1 MTTYALVT
9 GVLFRDP
16 KQLTSKSGR
25 VFVSAMV
32 REKDGDA
39 VQWWH
44 ISGFND
50 TVRAALDGR
59 PATANRSLPKA
70 FSRLR
75 HTWPRTAML
84 AYLCLIAYDVMPT
97 RRAKKSKPA
106 APRQSNDRRAPP
118 LAPSTTTRSYFD
130 GDEEDGS

>member
-1 MTTYALVT
+1 MTTFALVT

-25 VFVSAMV
+25 VFVSATV
-32 REKDGDA
+32 RAKDGDA
-39 VQWWH
+39 VQWWR

-50 TVRAALDGR
+50 TVRAALMDARDGESISAQGVLKVETYLAENGDAR
-59 PATANRSLPKA
+59 LSLG
-70 FSRLR
+70 
-75 HTWPRTAML
+75 
-84 AYLCLIAYDVMPT
+84 LIAYDVMPL

-118 LAPSTTTRSYFD
+118 LAPEYDDQIPF
-130 GDEEDGS
+130 